1 MQNAEQSL
9 QSRIVSYAEAIK
21 REGGTYAEAAEKLD
35 ISTDTLRR
43 YRNGYA
49 DYEEG
54 TGYPEVSPQVREKM
68 NRGGKLTQ
76 LEQNAPT
83 PGDQVVPED
92 LSVSTDEVMERPEF
106 ASPFASM
113 LGQGEIL
120 QLDELDDPIEVKVTA
135 RKYEFEDGDF
145 QWVIG
150 GTQDVGELTE
160 TRERV
165 FSVGSDQDERHLAG
179 KVNPWLAESGIIDSP
194 EALPSERGMR
204 KVS

>member
-1 MQNAEQSL
+1 MEAQRSTRD
-9 QSRIVSYAEAIK
+9 RIVSYAETVK
-21 REGGTYAEAAEKLD
+21 REGGTYKEAAEKLD
-35 ISTDTLRR
+35 ISPSTLRR
-43 YRNGYA
+43 YRKGRTEPRGDVKA
-49 DYEEG
+49 
-54 TGYPEVSPQVREKM
+54 KM

-83 PGDQVVPED
+83 PGDKVVPED
-92 LSVSTDEVMERPEF
+92 LSVDTDDVMSRPQF
-106 ASPFASM
+106 AAPFASS

-120 QLDELDDPIEVKVTA
+120 QLEDIGDPIEVVVTA

-160 TRERV
+160 TRERT
-165 FSVGSDQDERHLAG
+165 FTVGSNQDERHLAG
-179 KVNPWLAESGIIDSP
+179 EVNPWLAEAGIIDSP
-194 EALPSERGMR
+194 EALPSQRGMR

>member
-49 DYEEG
+49 EYEEG
-54 TGYPEVSPQVREKM
+54 TGYPEVSPQVRRKM

-83 PGDQVVPED
+83 PGDEVVPDD

>member
-49 DYEEG
+49 EYEEG
-54 TGYPEVSPQVREKM
+54 TGYPEVSPQVRRKM

-83 PGDQVVPED
+83 PGDEVVPDD

-150 GTQDVGELTE
+150 GTQDVGEWTE

-165 FSVGSDQDERHLAG
+165 CSVGSDQDERHLAG

>member
-49 DYEEG
+49 EYEEG
-54 TGYPEVSPQVREKM
+54 TGYPEVSPQVRRKM

-83 PGDQVVPED
+83 PGDEVVPDD

-204 KVS
+204 RVS

>member
-1 MQNAEQSL
+1 
-9 QSRIVSYAEAIK
+9 
-21 REGGTYAEAAEKLD
+21 
-35 ISTDTLRR
+35 
-43 YRNGYA
+43 
-49 DYEEG
+49 
-54 TGYPEVSPQVREKM
+54 
-68 NRGGKLTQ
+68 
-76 LEQNAPT
+76 
-83 PGDQVVPED
+83 
-92 LSVSTDEVMERPEF
+92 
-106 ASPFASM
+106 M

-150 GTQDVGELTE
+150 GEQDVGELTE

>member
-1 MQNAEQSL
+1 METKRSTRD
-9 QSRIVSYAEAIK
+9 RIVSYAETVK
-21 REGGTYAEAAEKLD
+21 REGGTYKEAAEKLD
-35 ISTDTLRR
+35 ISPSTLRR
-43 YRNGYA
+43 YRKGQ
-49 DYEEG
+49 
-54 TGYPEVSPQVREKM
+54 TSPSSQIEDRM

-83 PGDQVVPED
+83 PGDQVVPDD

-120 QLDELDDPIEVKVTA
+120 QLGELGDPIEVKVTA
-135 RKYEFEDGDF
+135 RKYEFEGGDF
-145 QWVIG
+145 QWVVG

-179 KVNPWLAESGIIDSP
+179 KVNPWLAEAGIIDSP
-194 EALPSERGMR
+194 EALPSQRGMR

>member
-21 REGGTYAEAAEKLD
+21 REGGTYVEAAEKLD

-49 DYEEG
+49 EYEEG
-54 TGYPEVSPQVREKM
+54 TGYPEVSPQVRRKM

-83 PGDQVVPED
+83 PGDQVVPDD

-120 QLDELDDPIEVKVTA
+120 QLDELDDPIEVTVTA

-165 FSVGSDQDERHLAG
+165 FSVGSDQGERHLAG
-179 KVNPWLAESGIIDSP
+179 KVNPWLAEAGIIDSP
-194 EALPSERGMR
+194 EALPSQRGMR